1 MPRKKKKEKVEE
13 ALKDWTP
20 KGETEEEAPWSW
32 EPEETEE
39 ESVEEEELP
48 FSEEPKSLYPV
59 QMKFG
64 LGDWQDTVTT
74 VELLGSKAVEI
85 DNYIAAPTATV
96 RGGWRFF
103 ESNGATFKLR
113 ESDWQRLIA

>member
-1 MPRKKKKEKVEE
+1 MARKKKKEKAEE
-13 ALKDWTP
+13 VLRDWTP
-20 KGETEEEAPWSW
+20 KEPVKEAPWSW

-39 ESVEEEELP
+39 EIP
-48 FSEEPKSLYPV
+48 FSEEPQKLYPV
-59 QMKFG
+59 QVKYG
-64 LGDWQDTVTT
+64 LEKWQDISVA
-74 VELLGSKAVEI
+74 VELLGTRAVEI
-85 DNYIAAPTATV
+85 ENHIATATATV